1 MNLETYLLNT
11 KLNIILDANLIT
23 FKLYKNYAVC
33 MSTLNVFCKM
43 TVLGKIGDNAE
54 GADQS

>member
-23 FKLYKNYAVC
+23 YVC
-33 MSTLNVFCKM
+33 MSSLNVFCKM
-43 TVLGKIGDNAE
+43 PVLGKRVDNAE

>member
-33 MSTLNVFCKM
+33 MSSLNVFCKM
-43 TVLGKIGDNAE
+43 SVLGKRVDNAE